1 MRRRGGTKRAIKIN
15 KLLRAKNPSKSFYTW
30 EIWEVWRTQSK
41 KKKIHGCNY
50 WWKDIILTNFRHDHV
65 CDQFL

>member
-1 MRRRGGTKRAIKIN
+1 MRRRGGTKRTIKIN

-41 KKKIHGCNY
+41 KFMAVIIGGKKPR
-50 WWKDIILTNFRHDHV
+50 K
-65 CDQFL
+65 

>member
-41 KKKIHGCNY
+41 KKKSFMAV
-50 WWKDIILTNFRHDHV
+50 IIGGKISF
-65 CDQFL
+65 